1 MPTRRVN
8 AAVAALPLMEVLPRT
23 PLHLKGHRVTIGAV
37 RLATQHL
44 PGAER
49 RCALITNASQAF
61 VLGVDVDK
69 LCDDRFLVYAY
80 ARQGEDEET
89 AEALC
94 LPGRTVDAVE
104 IVVRRALGAVPAE
117 VRRGSHVR
125 LSDLSTE
132 ELYAVVS
139 LVGA

>member
-1 MPTRRVN
+1 MQ
-8 AAVAALPLMEVLPRT
+8 VLPQR

-44 PGAER
+44 PGAESR
-49 RCALITNASQAF
+49 GALITNLAADF
-61 VLGVDVDK
+61 LLTVNIDK
-69 LCDDRFLVYAY
+69 VCDDRFLVYAHVP
-80 ARQGEDEET
+80 RGHQDET

-94 LPGRTVDAVE
+94 LPGDTAAAVD
-104 IVVRRALGAVPAE
+104 IVVRHALRQVPAE
-117 VRRGSHVR
+117 SRRASHVR
-125 LSDLSTE
+125 LSDLSTD